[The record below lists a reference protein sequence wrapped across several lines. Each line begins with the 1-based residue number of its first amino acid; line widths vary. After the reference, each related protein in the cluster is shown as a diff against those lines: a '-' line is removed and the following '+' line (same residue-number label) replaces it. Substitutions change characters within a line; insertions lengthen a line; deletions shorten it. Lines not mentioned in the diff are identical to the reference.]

1 MFFQRIKTPGIAH
14 SAYILGEGGEA
25 VVVDPRRDVDD
36 YLRLARENKLTID
49 QLASVGKRLL
59 GFATGLAF
67 GALLQRGRLS
77 RHDVILS
84 QLLLRDGYIVKTM
97 ATAVAV
103 GAVGLHQ
110 LERRGITA
118 KDVKPMKVGG
128 VTLGAVLFGTG
139 LAVAGYCP
147 GTSLAAFRRGST
159 RRARD
164 CPRHA
169 RRGRSLR
176 LPVPAPGSA
185 HRRRGDLGKRT
196 LSSLTETAAAQ

>member
-1 MFFQRIKTPGIAH
+1 M
-14 SAYILGEGGEA
+14 SSS
-25 VVVDPRRDVDD
+25 
-36 YLRLARENKLTID
+36 
-49 QLASVGKRLL
+49 LASGGKRLL

-77 RHDVILS
+77 RHDVILG

-103 GAVGLHQ
+103 GAVGLHE

-147 GTSLAAFRRGST
+147 GTSVAAFGEGRRDALATVLGMLAGAGAFVSLY
-159 RRARD
+159 
-164 CPRHA
+164 PR
-169 RRGRSLR
+169 L
-176 LPVPAPGSA
+176 VPLIDAG
-185 HRRRGDLGKRT
+185 GDLGKRT
-196 LSSLTETAAAQ
+196 LP